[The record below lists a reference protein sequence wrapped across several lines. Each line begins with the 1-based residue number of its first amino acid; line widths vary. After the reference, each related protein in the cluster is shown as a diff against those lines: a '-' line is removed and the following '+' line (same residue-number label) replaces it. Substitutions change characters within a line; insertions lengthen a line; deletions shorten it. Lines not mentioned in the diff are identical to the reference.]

1 MTVLDEASPQGG
13 SPVAHPQVSV
23 LTDRCAGCQECVIR
37 CPTGALTMDTTRWVA
52 EADEAAC
59 VGCRQCVRTCPFS
72 AIVVSGPVAVA
83 ERHDVP
89 PVSMPEPV
97 GVSEVRGGFSG
108 WAEALAEA
116 DRCLSCPDPTCVRGC
131 PTHNDIPGFI
141 AALKRQD
148 LEGAHDI
155 LSRTTVMPD
164 ICSRVCNQAA
174 QCEGACTWSLAGAAP
189 VAIGRLER
197 FVADHEPVP
206 VPRPGEP
213 IDLSVAIVGSG
224 PAAVGAAFDLL
235 RAGARVTVYEKDPV
249 PGGLIRWGI
258 PDFTL
263 PAEVASRPWRDLEAA
278 GVEVRT
284 GHEVRPEELSE
295 LARDHDAVVLANGA
309 GVSMRPRAEGLD
321 LAGVVDAT
329 SFLKAAN
336 EALAPGGDPRAL
348 VGELGLSGR
357 VMPRVLVLG
366 AGNTAMDVARS
377 ARRLSMSPLC
387 IDWMDERFALARPDE
402 LEEARHEGVEIRFCT
417 TLRRLEG
424 ERRVERAE
432 LAATVQRRADRPP
445 SVLEAETETIPVD
458 LVVMA
463 MGYRADQAFA
473 PVAPGTPLP
482 RAATGLP
489 DRRFTA
495 SGILAGPAS
504 PAAFSY
510 PVGRLA
516 LGRERGVTLAALAVQ
531 DRTWVVGD
539 ALVGPSTVVEAM
551 AQGRRAAAA
560 ILRARP
566 ARPGRSRPSR
576 SQVVLVCY
584 ESRGG
589 RTEKAAE
596 ALAAEFSDAG
606 HRVRTLPIGRVG
618 PLELANADVIV
629 IGTWVEGLVV
639 AKVGPAKAMADW
651 LAALPRL
658 GGKTVGIFCT
668 FSVAPRG
675 TLPAMRRVLQ
685 DKGADVVAQAAFG
698 PGELGAR
705 PTSFGPAGFAAEIA
719 SRLAG
724 EVAPGL
730 AGRQLRTVGR

>member
-1 MTVLDEASPQGG
+1 MTVLNATEID
-13 SPVAHPQVSV
+13 AHRCEIHVSV

-52 EADEAAC
+52 QAEDSAC

-89 PVSMPEPV
+89 PVAMPAPA
-97 GVSEVRGGFSG
+97 GVAEVRGGFAS
-108 WAEALAEA
+108 WSEALAEA
-116 DRCLSCPDPTCVRGC
+116 DRCLACPDPTCVRGC

-141 AALKRQD
+141 SALKRQD

-155 LSRTTVMPD
+155 LARTTVMPD
-164 ICSRVCNQAA
+164 VCSRVCNQAA

-206 VPRPGEP
+206 APRPGAP

-224 PAAVGAAFDLL
+224 PAAIGAASDLV
-235 RAGARVTVYEKDPV
+235 RAGATVTVYEKDPV
-249 PGGLIRWGI
+249 AGGLLTWGI

-284 GHEVRPEELSE
+284 ASEVRPEALSR
-295 LARDHDAVVLANGA
+295 LAEEHDAVILANGA

-321 LAGVVDAT
+321 LDGVVDAT

-348 VGELGLSGR
+348 LGELGLAGR
-357 VMPRVLVLG
+357 ATPRVLVLG

-377 ARRLSMSPLC
+377 ARRLSMSPVC

-402 LEEARHEGVEIRFCT
+402 LEEARHEGVEIRFST
-417 TLRRLEG
+417 TLTRLRG

-432 LAATVQRRADRPP
+432 LAATVQRRADQRP
-445 SVLEAETETIPVD
+445 SVLEAASETITVD

-463 MGYRADQAFA
+463 MGYRADEAFA
-473 PVAPGTPLP
+473 PVAPGTPLKKAP
-482 RAATGLP
+482 VGLP

-504 PAAFSY
+504 PAAFGY

-516 LGRERGVTLAALAVQ
+516 LGRERGVELAALAVHE
-531 DRTWVVGD
+531 RTWVVGD

-551 AQGRRAAAA
+551 AQGRRAATA

-566 ARPGRSRPSR
+566 ARPGRPRPAQAKR
-576 SQVVLVCY
+576 VLVCY

-589 RTEKAAE
+589 HTRAAAE
-596 ALAAEFSDAG
+596 ALAGQFSAAG
-606 HRVRTLPIGRVG
+606 HRVRTLPVAAVG
-618 PLELANADVIV
+618 TNELANADVV
-629 IGTWVEGLVV
+629 VAGTWVEGFVV
-639 AKVGPAKAMADW
+639 AGVHPAAPMRAW
-651 LAALPRL
+651 LSSLPRL
-658 GGKTVGIFCT
+658 GGKEVGVFCT
-668 FSVAPRG
+668 YGVNPRG
-675 TLPAMRRVLQ
+675 ALSEMRQAFESR
-685 DKGADVVAQAAFG
+685 GARVVAEAAFG
-698 PGELGAR
+698 PRRGQAEASV
-705 PTSFGPAGFAAEIA
+705 PFAAAFGTGAEKA
-719 SRLAG
+719 DPAEAAL
-724 EVAPGL
+724 VD
-730 AGRQLRTVGR
+730 